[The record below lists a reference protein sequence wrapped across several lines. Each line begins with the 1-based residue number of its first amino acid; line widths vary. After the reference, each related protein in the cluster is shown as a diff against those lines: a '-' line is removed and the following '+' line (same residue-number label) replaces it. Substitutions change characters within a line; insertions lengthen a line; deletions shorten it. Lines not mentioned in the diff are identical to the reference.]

1 MVVLPRM
8 SLMWDQ
14 RHAWKQ
20 TKKERESFM
29 KLTLTTDDGEVIGVY
44 PIKFAPLAEQEED
57 GVVYFTNHGD
67 VLQCID
73 EFSDVRQDI
82 HAMCLQGLEK
92 QKKLVHEMK
101 KNGFE
106 LVIWEHDKV
115 CMVDTITSKPV
126 EVMNDGSV
134 NYPKKRN

>member
-1 MVVLPRM
+1 
-8 SLMWDQ
+8 
-14 RHAWKQ
+14 
-20 TKKERESFM
+20 M